1 MVALATTSAA
11 IIFTLIFVI
20 GWVVYA
26 FMNRGAGRAEIGS
39 EIELAANRKKY
50 YEDEELEGKRLDMI
64 VANLVGA
71 RLGFDEDDN
80 SAMVL
85 WRNGAEELSRMSK
98 VELARQI
105 IHTVATRYRASR
117 APRVVSF
124 GN

>member
-50 YEDEELEGKRLDMI
+50 YEDEELEGKRLERVQFFCWRPSRSDFRRTGCTNPA
-64 VANLVGA
+64 VRKVPSTA
-71 RLGFDEDDN
+71 RPVD
-80 SAMVL
+80 S
-85 WRNGAEELSRMSK
+85 SRGDRTCSRPPPT
-98 VELARQI
+98 VDSTVR
-105 IHTVATRYRASR
+105 VAT
-117 APRVVSF
+117 VE
-124 GN
+124 